1 MIFRYLLLSA
11 SALIFGLA
19 FSNEVVAQMDFSFPD
34 EKVPVLKV
42 EEYYNEA
49 NKDKR
54 PMLLVYSDG
63 RVVRPVSVL
72 ETEDYKF
79 TLSKE
84 KFKDVLAEIFD
95 ENDFATLSD
104 DKILAEVSSPRR
116 AMRAPR
122 NSFRVTLNTGEDSH
136 VVSFGD
142 TWLYDRLGQGRK
154 RYPDAKQLQ
163 RFLEVEEVC
172 RELSKLALIGGEE
185 AFQDTVKKVNEKFK
199 QAYPDG
205 PAISDKDL
213 FSVRRSG
220 DGKVAVRFRVNK
232 KVVEPHPV
240 SVWVTTNKGEA
251 EPSIEI
257 KVDKGILMRDVP
269 SKRPPIKMAPSK
281 RPPIKKAPIKRPPIQ
296 GVS

>member
-1 MIFRYLLLSA
+1 MIFRYLPLGA

-19 FSNEVVAQMDFSFPD
+19 FSNLAVAQMDFSLPD

-42 EEYYNEA
+42 EERYDEA

-84 KFKDVLAEIFD
+84 RLKEVLAEIYD
-95 ENDFATLSD
+95 KNDFATLSD
-104 DKILAEVSSPRR
+104 EKILAEVSSRKAKRPART
-116 AMRAPR
+116 
-122 NSFRVTLNTGEDSH
+122 SFRVTLNTAEDSH

-142 TWLYDRLGQGRK
+142 TWLYDRLGLGRK

-172 RELSKLALIGGEE
+172 RELSDLALMGGEE
-185 AFQDTVKKVNEKFK
+185 GFQDTVKKANEKFK
-199 QAYPDG
+199 QAYPAG
-205 PAISDKDL
+205 PAISEKDL
-213 FSVRRSG
+213 FSVRRSN

-232 KVVEPHPV
+232 KVVEPDPV
-240 SVWVTTNKGEA
+240 SVWVTTMKGEA
-251 EPSIEI
+251 EPSIKV
-257 KVDKGILMRDVP
+257 KVDKGILMRDV
-269 SKRPPIKMAPSK
+269 RPIK
-281 RPPIKKAPIKRPPIQ
+281 RPPIKKPP
-296 GVS
+296 VS

>member
-104 DKILAEVSSPRR
+104 EKILAEVSSPRR

-213 FSVRRSG
+213 FSVRRNG

>member
-213 FSVRRSG
+213 FSVRRNG

>member
-19 FSNEVVAQMDFSFPD
+19 FSNVVVAQMDFSFPD

-42 EEYYNEA
+42 EEYYDEA

-84 KFKDVLAEIFD
+84 KFRVVLAEIFD
-95 ENDFATLSD
+95 KNDFATLSD
-104 DKILAEVSSPRR
+104 EKILAEVSSPRR
-116 AMRAPR
+116 AKRPPR
-122 NSFRVTLNTGEDSH
+122 NSFRVTVNTGEDSH

-142 TWLYDRLGQGRK
+142 TWLYDRLGLGRK
-154 RYPDAKQLQ
+154 RYPKAKQLQ

-172 RELSKLALIGGEE
+172 RELSNLALMGGEK
-185 AFQDTVKKVNEKFK
+185 AFQETVKKANEKFK

-205 PAISDKDL
+205 PAISEKDL
-213 FSVRRSG
+213 FSVRRSD

-232 KVVEPHPV
+232 KVVAPDPV
-240 SVWVTTNKGEA
+240 SVWVTTTKGEA
-251 EPSIEI
+251 EPTIKI
-257 KVDKGILMRDVP
+257 KVDKGILMRDVRP
-269 SKRPPIKMAPSK
+269 PVKRPPI
-281 RPPIKKAPIKRPPIQ
+281 R
-296 GVS
+296 GVN